1 MVTLA
6 GPRPAAAAPPQA
18 SAAPASRVSR
28 HGKALFVCVL
38 LLGASAFP
46 NVRPKIAGLLV
57 HPVTMATLVLVVVG
71 AAGLRRLPRSVALAL
86 LTFVATF
93 AVSSLAGPA
102 GGLNFAVKVAA
113 SAVAVVVGATF
124 VRTRADV
131 RVVIIA
137 FALAVAT
144 IAVRGLFTR
153 GGSAVAGINPLLGVA
168 NKNGFSL
175 FALPALLLA
184 SFTVIRADTPNLS
197 RWILVVSSVFIVF
210 AVFSTA
216 NRSGWIGVILIALLL
231 SVRAVRRLRT
241 LLLLITVAGLA
252 AGAVMFYGNRLI
264 LEDRLAKTNVVT
276 SRLRV
281 RLAVSALE
289 VGAKYPLLGASPQNL
304 PEEMARLSGVRSLVL
319 DSHNVTGLIVGGTG
333 ALGTLSFLGLAWVL
347 WRRPRGFRRY
357 ATAEQREA
365 HYLLRAMMLLWIVRG
380 QFTAEILYSPSFS
393 LALGVCLGGCILCG
407 VWSPPPRAAPLPRV
421 SWARR
426 ALP

>member
-6 GPRPAAAAPPQA
+6 RPARAAATAP
-18 SAAPASRVSR
+18 AAPSPSRLSR

-57 HPVTMATLVLVVVG
+57 HPVTLATLVLVVVG

-93 AVSSLAGPA
+93 AVSSLAGPP
-102 GGLNFAVKVAA
+102 GGVNFAVKVAA
-113 SAVAVVVGATF
+113 SAVAVAVGATF
-124 VRTRADV
+124 VRTRADL

-175 FALPALLLA
+175 FALPALMLA

-216 NRSGWIGVILIALLL
+216 NRSGWIGVIVIALLL
-231 SVRAVRRLRT
+231 SVRAVRRVRTT
-241 LLLLITVAGLA
+241 LLLVTLAGLA
-252 AGAVMFYGNRLI
+252 AGAVMLYGNTLI

-281 RLAVSALE
+281 RLALSALE
-289 VGAKYPLLGASPQNL
+289 VGVKHPLLGASPQGL
-304 PEEMARLSGVRSLVL
+304 PEEMARLSGVRALVL
-319 DSHNVTGLIVGGTG
+319 DSHNVTGLIIGGTG
-333 ALGTLSFLGLAWVL
+333 ALGTGAFVLLVWVL
-347 WRRPRGFRRY
+347 ARRPRGFRKY
-357 ATAEQREA
+357 ATPDQREA
-365 HYLLRAMMLLWIVRG
+365 HFLLRAMMLLWIVRG

-393 LALGVCLGGCILCG
+393 LALGLCIGGCIITG
-407 VWSPPPRAAPLPRV
+407 VWHPPPRATALPRV

-426 ALP
+426 AMT